1 MAEDKSEEAPEVE
14 GEEGLEDESKGM
26 KKILIILIPLILIGA
41 GAGLYFTGT
50 LDSLLGK
57 KAEEGEVAA
66 DEKAKEGEEQ
76 KSTAVFVEIPDLIVN
91 LQSSEQPHFLRLKV
105 RLEVKNEED
114 ATAVNEILPRVIDQF
129 QTFLREMR
137 MQDLRGSAGIYR
149 LRQELLYRVNIAA
162 RPIEVQDVLFQEIL
176 VQ

>member
-1 MAEDKSEEAPEVE
+1 MADDQADEGPEDGLDDIIEE
-14 GEEGLEDESKGM
+14 ESGGM
-26 KKILIILIPLILIGA
+26 KKTLLLLIPLILICA
-41 GAGLYFTGT
+41 GAALYFTGN

-57 KAEEGEVAA
+57 GGEHEESAAEKEHEEEAHDEAA
-66 DEKAKEGEEQ
+66 A
-76 KSTAVFVEIPDLIVN
+76 FVEIPDLIVN
-91 LQSSEQPHFLRLKV
+91 LQSNDQPHFLRLKI
-105 RLEVKNEED
+105 RLEVKNEDD
-114 ATAVNEILPRVIDQF
+114 AAAVGEILPRVIDQF

-149 LRQELLYRVNIAA
+149 LRQELLYRVNIAT